1 MNPLNNA
8 WYTLGNNTHSVLD
21 ELANAT
27 PVGLKEPANQCA
39 HANMHEVID
48 WNATWVYVEGV
59 VADVVEALG
68 DAQGYAEEAQSDI
81 GEASEMNPDNADL
94 DWTTTSD
101 GVRIT
106 VSFGENYEAQNA
118 ETSVGEA
125 IGSIEHAKNV
135 ISPLTNVMQ
144 DDIEN
149 DFTGGVCS
157 DCMMAFTTEQYNEIT
172 GSDLISLRDDKSITR
187 DTSARTEI
195 VQQIV
200 DAMGRRADDLGANWG
215 QQS

>member
-21 ELANAT
+21 ELASAT

-118 ETSVGEA
+118 ESNLGEA
-125 IGSIEHAKNV
+125 IGSIEHAKGV
-135 ISPLTNVMQ
+135 ISPLVNILQ

>member
-59 VADVVEALG
+59 VNEAVDSLS
-68 DAQGYAEEAQSDI
+68 DAQAFAEEAESEI
-81 GEASEMNPDNADL
+81 ANVSEASPEAADV
-94 DWTTTSD
+94 DWTTTTD

-106 VSFGENYEAQNA
+106 VAFGENYEAQNA
-118 ETSVGEA
+118 ETNVGEA
-125 IGSIEHAKNV
+125 IGSIEHAKGVLQPLVNV
-135 ISPLTNVMQ
+135 LQ
-144 DDIEN
+144 DDIQA

-157 DCMMAFTTEQYNEIT
+157 DCMMAFTSEQYNEIT

-200 DAMGRRADDLGANWG
+200 DAMGRRADELGANWG

>member
-21 ELANAT
+21 ELASAT

-118 ETSVGEA
+118 ESNLGEA